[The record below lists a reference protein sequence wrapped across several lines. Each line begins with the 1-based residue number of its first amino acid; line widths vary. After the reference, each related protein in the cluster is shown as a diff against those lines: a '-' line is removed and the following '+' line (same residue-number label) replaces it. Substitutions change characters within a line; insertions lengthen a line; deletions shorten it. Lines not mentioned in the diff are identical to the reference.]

1 MSENQESKA
10 VLKST
15 GTVGGSQIINILI
28 SLVKTKIVA
37 VILGASGVGI
47 VGILTT
53 ASDMIKNIAG
63 LGLPFSGVRDISIA
77 DSNQDNTSL
86 SKTVKIFNRWVL
98 ISAFFGALITIVFSL
113 PLSQFL
119 FNNNTYAIGFV
130 FLSTSIFFLT
140 LSSGFTSVMQGK
152 RSISLMAKASVV
164 SNIISS
170 FFSVILYIL
179 LKEKGIIS
187 SLVVGSLVSF
197 LVTYYF
203 YRELDIPKYGKISF
217 KESWLSARGMIR
229 IGIFT
234 ILVSAFDQLMSLLL
248 RGFISDKV
256 GVEGVG
262 LFTAANT
269 IATMYLSIV
278 LGAMAGDYYPKLAS
292 IHDDNKKLNL
302 AVNTQLYIVL
312 LLGSPIIIGMVG
324 FADIAVKVLYSSK
337 FMGSVAI
344 LKWQVMGDFFK
355 IIAWACGYV
364 FLAKG
369 LGKLYVFFSISY
381 TLIYLALIYLSWD
394 FYGFFSVGLSFFISQ
409 FLAMLFTYLYSYL
422 RFGINISIKNIKVIF
437 IMFVFLAAA
446 FSSHEYLTGFFRLT
460 LSVIALLF
468 SIIYSVYNL
477 SLIMDMKIL
486 LNRIIKRK

>member
-1 MSENQESKA
+1 MGENQESQE

-15 GTVGGSQIINILI
+15 GTVGGSQIVNILI
-28 SLVKTKIVA
+28 SLVKTKIIA
-37 VILGASGVGI
+37 VILGTTGVGI

-53 ASDMIKNIAG
+53 ATDMIKSIAG

-77 DSNQDNTSL
+77 DNNQDTNNL

-98 ISAFFGALITIVFSL
+98 ISAFFGALITILFSL

-119 FNNNTYAIGFV
+119 FHNSTYTIGFV
-130 FLSTSIFFLT
+130 FLSTSVFFLT

-152 RSISLMAKASVV
+152 RSISLMAKSSVIANV
-164 SNIISS
+164 ISS
-170 FFSVILYIL
+170 FFSVIFYLI

-187 SLVVGSLVSF
+187 SLVVGSFVSF
-197 LVTYYF
+197 LVTYHF
-203 YRELDIPKYGKISF
+203 YRKLDIPAHEKISF

-292 IHDDNKKLNL
+292 IHDDNKRLNL

-324 FADIAVKVLYSSK
+324 FADIAVKILYSTK

-381 TLIYLALIYLSWD
+381 TLAYLALIYLSWD
-394 FYGFFSVGLSFFISQ
+394 FYGFFSIGLSFFISQ
-409 FLAMLFTYLYSYL
+409 FLAMLFTYLYSYF
-422 RFGINISIKNIKVIF
+422 RFGINISSKNSKVII
-437 IMFVFLAAA
+437 IMSVFLAIA
-446 FSSHEYLTGFFRLT
+446 FCSHEYFTGSLRLM
-460 LSVIALLF
+460 LSITALLLSF
-468 SIIYSVYNL
+468 IYSIYNL
-477 SLIMDMKIL
+477 TLIMDIKML
-486 LNRIIKRK
+486 VNRIIKRK

>member
-28 SLVKTKIVA
+28 SLVKTKIIA

-98 ISAFFGALITIVFSL
+98 ISAFLGALITIVFSV